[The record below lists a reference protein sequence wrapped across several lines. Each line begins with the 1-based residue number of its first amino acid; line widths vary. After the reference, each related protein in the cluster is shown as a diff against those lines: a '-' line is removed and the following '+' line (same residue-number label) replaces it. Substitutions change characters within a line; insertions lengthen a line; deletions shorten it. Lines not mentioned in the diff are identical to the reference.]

1 MGVCV
6 SQFVCVCVRIEA
18 GPKTL
23 ARGASSDHIC
33 LGTSAAP
40 PCIVRI
46 ERHRRTQTARRH
58 ALETRK
64 ELSVTRRLS
73 DLNDYYLSQQL

>member
-1 MGVCV
+1 M
-6 SQFVCVCVRIEA
+6 CVCVRIEA
-18 GPKTL
+18 GPETL

-46 ERHRRTQTARRH
+46 ERHRRTQTARSRT
-58 ALETRK
+58 LETRK